1 MSFRPCVFLL
11 VLGCTLAVV
20 AGCGTVPSQTSTS
33 SGRSASTAQS
43 AGVRSHE
50 ADSSMSNARKSE
62 LPIPDHPSIETW
74 VREFSGRKHQSFQ
87 TQLERAASYTNPAE
101 EIFGDR
107 GLPKDLIYVALVESG
122 FTPKARSK
130 AKAVGM
136 YQFIPETGKRFGL
149 EQNQWI
155 DERCHPM
162 KAARAA
168 ANYLSALYDQFG
180 SWPLAL
186 AAYNA
191 GEKAVQSNLDR
202 SGLKTFW
209 ELAENGYL
217 PAETRDYVPKVLATV
232 KIVRNVNRYGFYL
245 GTGRHV
251 PKQETVPIPGG
262 VKLAWVGKQIGVS
275 EDYLQ
280 TCNPELCRPVTPP
293 DCSSYKLCVPEGTG
307 ESVLAALIER
317 AQEKEIFQKS
327 TVTAP
332 SSSTLSYVTK
342 RGDTWQSVA
351 RQNRCSAKELAGLNG
366 LTLSRSFKTGQA
378 LKIPAGNASAVAV
391 SPIKTKESKDKP
403 NVSHVASRKSTN
415 AKEKSSETVHS
426 SKRPASPLTSISAKS
441 RTPIKAPVAQKGP
454 SPSQKLVSGNRLT
467 IASNDQDSKLA
478 SKKSTKKTAKQ

>member
-1 MSFRPCVFLL
+1 MNYRPYGFLF
-11 VLGCTLAVV
+11 VLGCVLAVV
-20 AGCGTVPSQTSTS
+20 AGCSTVPSRTSTS
-33 SGRSASTAQS
+33 LGRSAATAQS
-43 AGVRSHE
+43 TGEV
-50 ADSSMSNARKSE
+50 DSSTTNAKKCE
-62 LPIPDHPSIETW
+62 LPIPDHPSIEAW
-74 VREFSGRKHQSFQ
+74 VQEFSGRKHRSFQ
-87 TQLERAASYTNPAE
+87 TQLERAAAYTNPAE

-168 ANYLSALYDQFG
+168 ADYLSALYDQFG

-191 GEKAVQSNLDR
+191 GEKAVQSTLDR
-202 SGLKTFW
+202 SGLKSFW

-251 PKQETVPIPGG
+251 AKQETVSIPGG
-262 VKLAWVGKQIGVS
+262 VKLSWVGKQIGVS

-293 DCSSYKLCVPEGTG
+293 ACSSYNLCVPEGTG
-307 ESVLAALIER
+307 ESVLSALIER

-327 TVTAP
+327 IVTSP
-332 SSSTLSYVTK
+332 SSSAPSYVTK

-351 RQNRCSAKELAGLNG
+351 RQHQCSAKELAGLNG
-366 LTLSRSFKTGQA
+366 MTLSRSFKAGQA

-391 SPIKTKESKDKP
+391 SPTKTKESKDK
-403 NVSHVASRKSTN
+403 SDLSRVASGKSTN
-415 AKEKSSETVHS
+415 LKQKPSETLQS
-426 SKRPASPLTSISAKS
+426 PKRPASPIASIAGKS
-441 RTPIKAPVAQKGP
+441 RAAIKAPVAQKGP
-454 SPSQKLVSGNRLT
+454 SPSQKLVSGNRIT
-467 IASNDQDSKLA
+467 IASNEQDSKLP
-478 SKKSTKKTAKQ
+478 SKKFPKKTAKP

>member
-1 MSFRPCVFLL
+1 MYFRPYVTLV
-11 VLGCTLAVV
+11 VLGCALAAV
-20 AGCGTVPSQTSTS
+20 AGCSTVPSQTSTS
-33 SGRSASTAQS
+33 LGHPASTAQ
-43 AGVRSHE
+43 ATGARSHQ
-50 ADSSMSNARKSE
+50 ADSSAINTPKCE
-62 LPIPDHPSIETW
+62 LTIPDHPSIEAW
-74 VREFSGRKHQSFQ
+74 VQDFSGRKHKSFQ
-87 TQLERAASYTNPAE
+87 SQLERAASYTKSAE

-136 YQFIPETGKRFGL
+136 WQFIPETGKRFGL

-168 ANYLSALYDQFG
+168 ADYLSSLYDQFG

-202 SGLKTFW
+202 SGLKSFW

-232 KIVRNVNRYGFYL
+232 KIVRNVNLYGFYL

-251 PKQETVPIPGG
+251 PKQETVSIPGG
-262 VKLAWVGKQIGVS
+262 VKLSWVGKQIGVS

-293 DCSSYKLCVPEGTG
+293 ACSSYKLCVPEGTG
-307 ESVLAALIER
+307 ESVLTALIER
-317 AQEKEIFQKS
+317 AQEKDIFQKS
-327 TVTAP
+327 TVTGP
-332 SSSTLSYVTK
+332 SSSASSYVAK
-342 RGDTWQSVA
+342 RGDTWQTVA
-351 RQNRCSAKELAGLNG
+351 RKHHTSAKELAALNG
-366 LTLSRSFKTGQA
+366 MTSARSFKVGQP
-378 LKIPAGNASAVAV
+378 LKIPADNFSAA
-391 SPIKTKESKDKP
+391 PAPPFKTRESQDKP
-403 NVSHVASRKSTN
+403 TLPRVASD
-415 AKEKSSETVHS
+415 KSSS
-426 SKRPASPLTSISAKS
+426 SKQKASVTILAPKRPGSPSTSISGKS
-441 RTPIKAPVAQKGP
+441 RTTIKTLAVQNGP
-454 SPSQKLVSGNRLT
+454 SPSQKLVSDKRLMM
-467 IASNDQDSKLA
+467 AANEQDSKLS
-478 SKKSTKKTAKQ
+478 SKKSPKKKAKP